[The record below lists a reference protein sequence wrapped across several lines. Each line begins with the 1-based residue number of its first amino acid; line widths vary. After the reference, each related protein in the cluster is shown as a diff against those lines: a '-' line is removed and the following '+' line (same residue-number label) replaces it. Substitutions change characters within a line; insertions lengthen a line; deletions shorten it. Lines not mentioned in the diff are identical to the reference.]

1 MKKNWNVNFNNIK
14 NNISLHVVTNDLE
27 DTIDKV
33 LVQHKNPSG
42 NKAYANADN
51 ELNEAIADT
60 NMDDVNIQVT
70 ENKRSDVDFDNGPI
84 AWFTYPF
91 DSKDRGT
98 EE

>member
-1 MKKNWNVNFNNIK
+1 
-14 NNISLHVVTNDLE
+14 
-27 DTIDKV
+27 
-33 LVQHKNPSG
+33 
-42 NKAYANADN
+42 
-51 ELNEAIADT
+51 
-60 NMDDVNIQVT
+60 MDDVNIQVT